1 LDAVEHRG
9 QTFTVVRRGRVVAT
23 IAPARRGSGADLPG
37 RVNGFD
43 VVAFD
48 IEIARRY
55 AALPGHA
62 RRSGRPRGAH
72 DLQIAA
78 TARATGRVLITP
90 DAHAVDDLPAVD
102 HRVVPGH

>member
-1 LDAVEHRG
+1 MLPDDAD
-9 QTFTVVRRGRVVAT
+9 
-23 IAPARRGSGADLPG
+23 IANA
-37 RVNGFD
+37 
-43 VVAFD
+43 

-55 AALPGHA
+55 AALLGHA

-78 TARATGRVLITP
+78 TARATGRVLITT
-90 DAHAVDDLPAVD
+90 DAHAFDDRPAVG